1 MRWKIVNVK
10 PQEKKFCV
18 RAMISELSWRQIIA
32 QIFNITCCYTLGKKD
47 QVFTLSEEADH
58 SFNLKTI

>member
-1 MRWKIVNVK
+1 MITICNQHQTLVQLNKRGNYKMHWKIIDDK

-32 QIFNITCCYTLGKKD
+32 LIFLCK
-47 QVFTLSEEADH
+47 
-58 SFNLKTI
+58 